1 MFHTDL
7 INYATDAYNNFDL
20 SGAVSDLGEGFA
32 GGLGSAIV
40 GGGLSYLGA
49 QESGEAARAA
59 AQTQADAIRSSAA
72 SAEAAANPWNVGS
85 LGGTTTFDPESKS
98 ALLNLSPEL
107 TNIYSGLLSRSGLF
121 GQQANA
127 YSADPMMAANQFYN
141 QQQEYFQPRE
151 DRARTDLETRLLAQ
165 GRLGSTG
172 GQRQYGEL
180 EESILAQQNQRQTAA
195 YSQSQMMID
204 QLLGRESGDI
214 GQAVGLLDVPQQQG
228 NLAMGIGGQLGS
240 AAATGLAARSAAAQ
254 TLGQANAQSSLGST
268 ASALGGLFAAPK
280 PYEKA

>member
-1 MFHTDL
+1 MFEDL
-7 INYATDAYNNFDL
+7 TKYVTNSYNNFDL
-20 SGAVSDLGEGFA
+20 NKSVSGLGAGFA
-32 GGLGSAIV
+32 GGLGSALV

-49 QESGEAARAA
+49 QASGKAAREAAQMEAN
-59 AQTQADAIRSSAA
+59 AIRQAAA

-85 LGGTTTFDPESKS
+85 LGGTSTFDPESRS

-107 TNIYSGLLSRSGLF
+107 SNIYSGLLTRSGLF

-127 YSADPMMAANQFYN
+127 YAADPMMVANQFYN

-180 EESILAQQNQRQTAA
+180 EESILAQQNQRQTQALT
-195 YSQSQMMID
+195 QSQLMID

-214 GQAVGLLDVPQQQG
+214 GQAVGLLNVPMEQG
-228 NLAMGIGGQLGS
+228 NLAMGIGGNLGS
-240 AAATGLAARSAAAQ
+240 AAATGLQARTGAAQ
-254 TLGQANAQSSLGST
+254 ALGQANAQSTLGSV
-268 ASALGGLFAAPK
+268 SSQLGGLFAAPK
-280 PYEKA
+280 PYAKT

>member
-1 MFHTDL
+1 M
-7 INYATDAYNNFDL
+7 AWYNNWDDADEMF
-20 SGAVSDLGEGFA
+20 GGGFA

-49 QESGEAARAA
+49 QESGDAARAA

-228 NLAMGIGGQLGS
+228 NLAMGVGGQLGS

>member
-1 MFHTDL
+1 MAWYTDL
-7 INYATDAYNNFDL
+7 YDAVTDFTPETGIG
-20 SGAVSDLGEGFA
+20 SGFA
-32 GGLGSAIV
+32 GGLGSALV

-49 QESGEAARAA
+49 QESGKAARAA
-59 AQTQADAIRSSAA
+59 AQTQADSIREAA
-72 SAEAAANPWNVGS
+72 TSAEAAANPWNVGS
-85 LGGTTTFDPESKS
+85 LGGTTTFDPESRS

-107 TNIYSGLLSRSGLF
+107 SNIYSGLLTRSGLF

-127 YSADPMMAANQFYN
+127 YAADPMMAANQFYN

-180 EESILAQQNQRQTAA
+180 EESILDQQNRRQTQALT
-195 YSQSQMMID
+195 QSQLMID

-214 GQAVGLLDVPQQQG
+214 GQAVGLLNVPQQQG

-240 AAATGLAARSAAAQ
+240 AAATGLQARTAAAQ
-254 TLGQANAQSSLGST
+254 TLGQANAQSTLGSVG
-268 ASALGGLFAAPK
+268 SQLGGLFAAPK
-280 PYEKA
+280 PYERA

>member
-20 SGAVSDLGEGFA
+20 SGAVSGLGEGFA

-107 TNIYSGLLSRSGLF
+107 TNIYSGLLSRSGMF

-254 TLGQANAQSSLGST
+254 TLGQANAQSTLGSVG
-268 ASALGGLFAAPK
+268 SQLGGLFAAPK
-280 PYEKA
+280 PYERA

>member
-1 MFHTDL
+1 M
-7 INYATDAYNNFDL
+7 
-20 SGAVSDLGEGFA
+20 
-32 GGLGSAIV
+32 
-40 GGGLSYLGA
+40 
-49 QESGEAARAA
+49 EAN
-59 AQTQADAIRSSAA
+59 AIRQAAA

-85 LGGTTTFDPESKS
+85 LGGTTTFDPESRS

-127 YSADPMMAANQFYN
+127 YAADPMMAANQFYN
-141 QQQEYFQPRE
+141 QQQAYFQPRE

-180 EESILAQQNQRQTAA
+180 EESILAQQNQRQTQALT
-195 YSQSQMMID
+195 QSQLMIN

-214 GQAVGLLDVPQQQG
+214 NQAIGLLDVPQQQG

-240 AAATGLAARSAAAQ
+240 AAATGLQARTAAAES
-254 TLGQANAQSSLGST
+254 LGKANAQSTLGSVG
-268 ASALGGLFAAPK
+268 SQLGGLFAAPK
-280 PYEKA
+280 PYERA

>member
-1 MFHTDL
+1 MAWYTDL
-7 INYATDAYNNFDL
+7 YDAVTDF
-20 SGAVSDLGEGFA
+20 SPETGIGSGFA
-32 GGLGSAIV
+32 GGLGSALI

-49 QESGEAARAA
+49 QESGDAARAA

-254 TLGQANAQSSLGST
+254 TLGQANAQSTLGSVG
-268 ASALGGLFAAPK
+268 SQLGGLFAAPK
-280 PYEKA
+280 PYERA

>member
-1 MFHTDL
+1 MAWYTDL
-7 INYATDAYNNFDL
+7 FDAVTDF
-20 SGAVSDLGEGFA
+20 SPEQGIGSGFA
-32 GGLGSAIV
+32 GGLGSALV

-49 QESGEAARAA
+49 QESGKAARAA
-59 AQTQADAIRSSAA
+59 AQTQADSIREAA
-72 SAEAAANPWNVGS
+72 TSAEAAANPWNVGS
-85 LGGTTTFDPESKS
+85 LGGTTTFDPESRS

-107 TNIYSGLLSRSGLF
+107 SNIYSGLLTRSGLF

-127 YSADPMMAANQFYN
+127 YAADPMMAANQFYN

-180 EESILAQQNQRQTAA
+180 EESILDQQNRRQTQALT
-195 YSQSQMMID
+195 QSQLMID

-214 GQAVGLLDVPQQQG
+214 GQAVGLLNVPQQQG
-228 NLAMGIGGQLGS
+228 NRAMGIGGQLGS
-240 AAATGLAARSAAAQ
+240 AAATGLQARTAAAQ
-254 TLGQANAQSSLGST
+254 TLGQANAQSTLGSVG
-268 ASALGGLFAAPK
+268 SQLGGLFAAPK
-280 PYEKA
+280 PYERA